1 MSGQCGDLVGE
12 PRPAQRR
19 PQLGLGCVRTGQ
31 PEAAVGAVAVLV
43 SGTTVLGSAS
53 VPLGA
58 FAGAAVA
65 ALSLLLVAR
74 MRADASP
81 VTFVLVG
88 ITVGSF
94 CSAVTAALVANAPTD
109 SAVRSV
115 MFWVNGDLTSRT
127 WTDVWLSLPPILLG
141 AAVLVSRH
149 RVLDALLLGEPTA
162 TSMGVDVRREQLVL
176 LLAGAL
182 VTGAAVAVTGVIAF
196 VGLVVPHAVRLVLG
210 TRHRI
215 LLPASMLSGAIF
227 LILTDLAAR
236 MLFDPVVL
244 QTGTVAA
251 LVGSPVFAWL
261 VLRSG
266 SHQADAA

>member
-1 MSGQCGDLVGE
+1 M
-12 PRPAQRR
+12 
-19 PQLGLGCVRTGQ
+19 
-31 PEAAVGAVAVLV
+31 
-43 SGTTVLGSAS
+43 
-53 VPLGA
+53 
-58 FAGAAVA
+58 
-65 ALSLLLVAR
+65 
-74 MRADASP
+74 
-81 VTFVLVG
+81 
-88 ITVGSF
+88 
-94 CSAVTAALVANAPTD
+94 
-109 SAVRSV
+109 
-115 MFWVNGDLTSRT
+115 
-127 WTDVWLSLPPILLG
+127 
-141 AAVLVSRH
+141 
-149 RVLDALLLGEPTA
+149 
-162 TSMGVDVRREQLVL
+162 RREQLVL

-251 LVGSPVFAWL
+251 LVGSPVFARL